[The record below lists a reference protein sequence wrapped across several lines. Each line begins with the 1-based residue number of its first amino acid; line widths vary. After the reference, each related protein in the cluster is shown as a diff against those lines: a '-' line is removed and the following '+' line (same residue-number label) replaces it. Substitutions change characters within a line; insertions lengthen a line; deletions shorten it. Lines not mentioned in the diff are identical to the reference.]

1 VIKRASTLEQ
11 LAQVTGLPLDALT
24 KSVTEYNADHKKR
37 AKEEGRVVVRL
48 VIGPAGV
55 PEEPIDIDLE
65 QSTSYP
71 RLLDA
76 ARRIFRRRQFAIG
89 DGYRRTVTASV
100 VFEMAPC
107 GHTPH
112 AKDVNFYV
120 DVCLEPRQ

>member
-76 ARRIFRRRQFAIG
+76 ARRIFSQTAIRDRRRLQADGNRQRGLRDGAMRSHSTRQGSQFL
-89 DGYRRTVTASV
+89 
-100 VFEMAPC
+100 C
-107 GHTPH
+107 GRLP
-112 AKDVNFYV
+112 
-120 DVCLEPRQ
+120 